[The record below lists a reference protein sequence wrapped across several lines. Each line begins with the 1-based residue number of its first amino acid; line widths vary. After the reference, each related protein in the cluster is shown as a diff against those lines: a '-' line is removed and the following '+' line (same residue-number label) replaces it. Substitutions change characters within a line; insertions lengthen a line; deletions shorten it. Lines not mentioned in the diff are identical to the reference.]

1 MGQGVMGADF
11 VTAQSEEI
19 ASESEPEDDRVS
31 PGIKI
36 ADAYAAAVPF
46 PRRILLT
53 REDGLRNILATA
65 ALSGM
70 DPRRALITSKAQQ
83 VELLD
88 RELFILATE
97 NNLGSGYATLGM
109 LGCAEM
115 DVEDWQ
121 SHLAAIGRLD
131 DWKAGKMD
139 AAAVAKTIS
148 KAMAK
153 EAGEEVARLQEEVVR
168 LKEEVARL
176 KEENARLQEGGAGK
190 SESTTVA
197 PISPHSMVDPATSI
211 QMWC

>member
-1 MGQGVMGADF
+1 MRVGQGVMGADF

-115 DVEDWQ
+115 DVVDWQ
-121 SHLAAIGRLD
+121 RHLAAIGRLD

-168 LKEEVARL
+168 LKEEVAWL

-197 PISPHSMVDPATSI
+197 PISPHR
-211 QMWC
+211 